1 MSLNSVASHDPFYA
15 VRDEVSAKIEYI
27 KVRLERFQDLLN
39 NTNTAQNRD
48 FQDLRKGL
56 TKEVKGADAQL
67 RDLRRTVEYVENNRD
82 SFAHI
87 DNAELSERK
96 TFLSDSKQV
105 LLRASD
111 ALDGQ
116 QTKEKMAQD
125 DRSEMAKYRS
135 KGDLGART
143 EVERD
148 NTEHILDHQSRVRM
162 QLARQDEDLEE
173 LGTHVERV
181 GETATVINEELRSQN
196 RLLTALDDDMDEATE
211 SMNFVMGR
219 LGKLLK
225 TKSKCQIWT
234 ILLLSFIL
242 IILVLMLIYV

>member
-1 MSLNSVASHDPFYA
+1 
-15 VRDEVSAKIEYI
+15 
-27 KVRLERFQDLLN
+27 
-39 NTNTAQNRD
+39 
-48 FQDLRKGL
+48 
-56 TKEVKGADAQL
+56 
-67 RDLRRTVEYVENNRD
+67 
-82 SFAHI
+82 
-87 DNAELSERK
+87 
-96 TFLSDSKQV
+96 
-105 LLRASD
+105 
-111 ALDGQ
+111 
-116 QTKEKMAQD
+116 MAQD

>member
-82 SFAHI
+82 SFVHI

-116 QTKEKMAQD
+116 QTNEKMAQD

-148 NTEHILDHQSRVRM
+148 NTEHVLDHQSRVRM